1 MTALMITPLALIITT
16 LLVLL
21 CAALSLVLALGVQR
35 QLLWAALRMMAQLLI
50 VGLFLRQIF
59 ALSSAWLTGLVICAM
74 LAAACYEVSA
84 RQERRLRGVWHYL
97 NGAAPI
103 VAATLGVALLALTL
117 ALQPSPWYDARHAIP
132 LVGIILGTVM
142 NSASLALNYV
152 FSTVTRE
159 RNAIE
164 ARLALGAS

>member
-1 MTALMITPLALIITT
+1 MSALMITPLALIITT
-16 LLVLL
+16 LLVVL

-35 QLLWAALRMMAQLLI
+35 QLLWAALRMMVQLLI

-84 RQERRLRGVWHYL
+84 RQERRLRGIWHYL

-117 ALQPSPWYDARHAIP
+117 APGAASAAPAPIVAWTYTVRPGDTMAGIAARMGVSPD
-132 LVGIILGTVM
+132 
-142 NSASLALNYV
+142 
-152 FSTVTRE
+152 
-159 RNAIE
+159 
-164 ARLALGAS
+164 